1 MGGGGKETK
10 RGKRRKEVGDY
21 RLWRR
26 LVYGSADAHH
36 LFERTCSSKCVY
48 PPPLSLVASQLKIAT
63 KERNPRRFP
72 YYPCA
77 FVFILLARLRTA
89 RAKYKYVFV
98 VVVRDEIRFSERIE
112 TRAPII
118 ILLFRNP
125 RGEALRV
132 PIETV
137 SRLLRGRSD
146 RGIIEG
152 DE

>member
-1 MGGGGKETK
+1 MTIDCGVGLFMGVPMRTICSKE
-10 RGKRRKEVGDY
+10 
-21 RLWRR
+21 
-26 LVYGSADAHH
+26 LV
-36 LFERTCSSKCVY
+36 LLNVY
-48 PPPLSLVASQLKIAT
+48 TLPSPPSLVASQLK
-63 KERNPRRFP
+63 KEPQRSEIHDDFLIT
-72 YYPCA
+72 CA

>member
-1 MGGGGKETK
+1 M
-10 RGKRRKEVGDY
+10 
-21 RLWRR
+21 
-26 LVYGSADAHH
+26 
-36 LFERTCSSKCVY
+36 CI
-48 PPPLSLVASQLKIAT
+48 PPPPSLVASQLK
-63 KERNPRRFP
+63 KEPQRSEIHDDFLIT
-72 YYPCA
+72 CA

>member
-1 MGGGGKETK
+1 MTIDCGVGLFMGVPMRTICSKE
-10 RGKRRKEVGDY
+10 
-21 RLWRR
+21 
-26 LVYGSADAHH
+26 LV
-36 LFERTCSSKCVY
+36 LLNVY
-48 PPPLSLVASQLKIAT
+48 TLPPPLSSCIAVENCHKGAKST
-63 KERNPRRFP
+63 T
-72 YYPCA
+72 
-77 FVFILLARLRTA
+77 ISLLSLRLCFYFTRSVTA
-89 RAKYKYVFV
+89 RVKYKYVFER

>member
-48 PPPLSLVASQLKIAT
+48 PPPPSLVASQLKIAT

-72 YYPCA
+72 YY
-77 FVFILLARLRTA
+77 LRLCFYFTRSVTA
-89 RAKYKYVFV
+89 RVKYKYVFER